1 MQDIALILKD
11 VGCDDRENVLI
22 VVEAEAPTQYWRT
35 N

>member
-1 MQDIALILKD
+1 VEDIALILKN

-22 VVEAEAPTQYWRT
+22 VVEAEAPTQYWST